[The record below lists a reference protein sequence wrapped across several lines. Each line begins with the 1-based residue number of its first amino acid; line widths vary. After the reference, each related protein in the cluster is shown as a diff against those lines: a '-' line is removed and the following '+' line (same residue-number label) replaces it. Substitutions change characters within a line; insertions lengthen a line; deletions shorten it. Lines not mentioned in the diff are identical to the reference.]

1 MMRIKRIAL
10 AVVLILAIC
19 VGGVFLFFQQQNQ
32 KSQNILSLSVEQK
45 LSDFDT
51 LWEILED
58 SYPFWREVEQ
68 AGIDKEAVYS
78 RYRAEIP
85 ETKTDIA
92 YFKHISYFLKEFDGL
107 GHLSVLDG
115 YLYGLY
121 MDTIAESD
129 SLLSPQEQQRVGIL
143 REALESPVSQATY
156 QLLDQSHGGFRST
169 IGLKEE
175 YEAQNQDEEKETP
188 SAPIVTK
195 IDGDGK
201 TAYLKIGSF
210 ALENYQ
216 EDKRALEDFFLQIEN
231 VPDLILDLRGNRGG
245 SDLYWEELL
254 VRPNA
259 KERLTSERYF
269 LFRDSE
275 LVSGYASALGIAA
288 QEIDALPKALL
299 AQYGDLFAQYTVDV
313 KEFAPGERPYP
324 GRIWVLVDEQVY
336 SAAENFVAF
345 CKNTGFAALVGTP
358 TGGDGGIADP
368 VLVSLPNSGL
378 IVRFSVFYGLNADG
392 SGNEAKGTEPDHV
405 VTGDQDALEVCKR
418 LIGQDSAFAS
428 AGA

>member
-10 AVVLILAIC
+10 AVVLVLAVC
-19 VGGVFLFFQQQNQ
+19 VGGVGFFFQHQNQ
-32 KSQNILSLSVEQK
+32 KSQNILHLSVEQK
-45 LSDFDT
+45 LSDFDA
-51 LWEILED
+51 LWEILEE
-58 SYPFWREVEQ
+58 SYPFWEEVEQ
-68 AGIDKEAVYS
+68 AGIDREAVYG

-121 MDTIAESD
+121 MDTIAESG
-129 SLLSPQEQQRVGIL
+129 SLLSPQEQQRVEIL
-143 REALESPVSQATY
+143 RAVLESPVSQGTY
-156 QLLDQSHGGFRST
+156 RLLDQSHEGFRST
-169 IGLKEE
+169 IGLKEA
-175 YEAQNQDEEKETP
+175 YAAQKQDPEKETP
-188 SAPIVTK
+188 RTPIVAE

-201 TAYLKIGSF
+201 TAYLKIDSF

-216 EDKRALEDFFLQIEN
+216 EDKSALEEFFLQIEG

-269 LFRDSE
+269 LFQSSA
-275 LVSGYASALGIAA
+275 LVNGYASSLGIAA
-288 QEIDALPKALL
+288 QEIEALPEPLL
-299 AQYGDLFAQYTVDV
+299 AQYGDGFPQYTVDF

-324 GRIWVLVDEQVY
+324 GRIWVLVDDQVY
-336 SAAENFVAF
+336 SAAENFVVF

-405 VTGDQDALEVCKR
+405 AADGQEALEVCKG
-418 LIGQDSAFAS
+418 LIAELAFDEA
-428 AGA
+428 